1 MTIVEFEDLL
11 DRLGEDLSRWP
22 AVQQAAARRL
32 LAESEVARRLL
43 QEAVALRR
51 LMTKPMAPAP
61 KGLRDAIFAQT
72 VGNAEPETSSGTPD
86 FPASGVLPAWM
97 VPSSRMVRLTFLSI
111 CFVVGLACG
120 VLHNMQRL
128 DLNEVDFHD
137 FMATVLDV
145 KYAKD

>member
-1 MTIVEFEDLL
+1 
-11 DRLGEDLSRWP
+11 
-22 AVQQAAARRL
+22 

>member
-22 AVQQAAARRL
+22 PAQQAAARQL

-43 QEAVALRR
+43 QEAVALRQ
-51 LMTKPMAPAP
+51 LMTTPVAPASQ
-61 KGLRDAIFAQT
+61 GLRDAIFARTIENGQSGT
-72 VGNAEPETSSGTPD
+72 RSGTPD
-86 FPASGVLPAWM
+86 GPASGVLPAWM
-97 VPSSRMVRLTFLSI
+97 VPSSRVVRLAFLSI

-120 VLHNMQRL
+120 VLHNMQAL

-145 KYAKD
+145 RYAKD